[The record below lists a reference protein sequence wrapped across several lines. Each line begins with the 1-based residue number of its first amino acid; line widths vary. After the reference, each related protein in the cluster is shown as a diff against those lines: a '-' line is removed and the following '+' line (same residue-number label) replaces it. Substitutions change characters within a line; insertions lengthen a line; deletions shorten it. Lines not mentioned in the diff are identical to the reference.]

1 MADTG
6 TIAKEDA
13 APGRSAAG
21 QDLRKR
27 RQIVD
32 GARRVFLAKGF
43 DAASM
48 SDVAEEAG
56 VSKGTLYV
64 YFANKEDL
72 FADLVREEKAAQFP
86 TIFALDPSD
95 HDVRA
100 VLTRL
105 GRAFARFLIAPHV
118 VMATRTVVAMADR
131 MPKIAAD
138 FFEQGPR
145 LCAGRLAQY
154 IEAQVA
160 AGVLVIDDVYLA
172 SAQFLELAQATIVRP
187 LMFGSAE
194 RVPLIDGPRDDE
206 HVRFGQRAI
215 AAAGGLW
222 PGLRRQSLRP
232 GDVGKARQAGRRA
245 KGEELQPFRRLGIEV
260 DDFALEVFGFRR
272 FFRLDEGEGRRRG
285 RFGDRIEAKVPYEPL
300 PVDSH
305 DAIRPTRHKSVE
317 QY

>member
-194 RVPLIDGPRDDE
+194 RPSEERIDA
-206 HVRFGQRAI
+206 V
-215 AAAGGLW
+215 
-222 PGLRRQSLRP
+222 
-232 GDVGKARQAGRRA
+232 
-245 KGEELQPFRRLGIEV
+245 
-260 DDFALEVFGFRR
+260 
-272 FFRLDEGEGRRRG
+272 
-285 RFGDRIEAKVPYEPL
+285 
-300 PVDSH
+300 VDS
-305 DAIRPTRHKSVE
+305 AVRVFLAAYARPV
-317 QY
+317 